1 MPAIKDNQKAARPSI
16 DEAAFGV
23 IYGSITVMGILV
35 ATQPDDLN
43 PLVTAGGLFVTV
55 LAVTLAKAYAD
66 LTSNVLQSGHNASK
80 GMVARSWAHSRTT
93 LIAAN
98 GPTLAMLLCAA
109 GFYST
114 HVALVLAQVSA
125 IGLLFFYG
133 ARIGLRL
140 TGRLFPALLGAAF
153 TGSIGL
159 VLSFL
164 KNVLH

>member
-1 MPAIKDNQKAARPSI
+1 MPAVATSRETERLSI

-23 IYGSITVMGILV
+23 IYGAITVMGVLV
-35 ATQPDDLN
+35 ATGADGLN
-43 PLVTAGGLFVTV
+43 PLVTAGVLFTTV
-55 LAVTLAKAYAD
+55 LAVALAKAYAD
-66 LTSNVLQSGHNASK
+66 VASSALRSGRNADRGLIAK
-80 GMVARSWAHSRTT
+80 SWAHSRTT

-98 GPTLAMLLCAA
+98 GPTLAMLLGAA

-114 HVALVLAQVSA
+114 HVALILAQLCA

-140 TGRLFPALLGAAF
+140 TGRIVPAMLGAAF
-153 TGSIGL
+153 TGGIGL
-159 VLSFL
+159 ALGLL